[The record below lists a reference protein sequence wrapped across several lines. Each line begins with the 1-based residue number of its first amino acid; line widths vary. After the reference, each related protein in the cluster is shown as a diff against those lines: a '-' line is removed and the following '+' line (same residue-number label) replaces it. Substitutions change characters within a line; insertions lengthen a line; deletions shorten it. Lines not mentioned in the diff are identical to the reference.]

1 MLKQLSFA
9 GTEVVRLGMGWC
21 AHKGMVLMCCMKVKA
36 MEIVAVRHL
45 DWGVNKEQGKF
56 AVHKWKECEGN
67 RLTLNSI
74 LANEHSPAF
83 FLATIR
89 FFV

>member
-1 MLKQLSFA
+1 MLKQLLFA
-9 GTEVVRLGMGWC
+9 GTELVRLGMGWFEQE
-21 AHKGMVLMCCMKVKA
+21 GMVLMCCMKVKA

-56 AVHKWKECEGN
+56 AVHKWKECEVN
-67 RLTLNSI
+67 RLTMNSI

-83 FLATIR
+83 LFATIR
-89 FFV
+89 FLV